1 MSIPHVRSN
10 AVAIAF
16 QAAFGLLWPGF
27 SGSIA
32 LANPHSSDTAQV
44 INAYGK
50 LPLSF
55 EANQGQTDKQVKF
68 LSRGPGYALFLTP
81 TEAVLSL
88 KAGSGKAGP
97 GQQTKKNSVL

>member
-1 MSIPHVRSN
+1 MSIPHVRSK
-10 AVAIAF
+10 ALVIAL
-16 QAAFGLLWPGF
+16 QAAFGLLWTGF

-32 LANPHSSDTAQV
+32 LANSHSSDTAQV
-44 INAYGK
+44 IDAYSK

-68 LSRGPGYALFLTP
+68 LSRGPGYTLFLTP

-88 KAGSGKAGP
+88 KAGH
-97 GQQTKKNSVL
+97 GQHINKPSVLPVSS

>member
-1 MSIPHVRSN
+1 MEEIRLMSIPHVRSK

-16 QAAFGLLWPGF
+16 QAAFALLWTGF
-27 SGSIA
+27 SGSMA
-32 LANPHSSDTAQV
+32 LTNSHSSETAQV
-44 INAYGK
+44 IDAYSK

-68 LSRGPGYALFLTP
+68 LSRGPSYALFLTS

-88 KAGSGKAGP
+88 KAGH
-97 GQQTKKNSVL
+97 GQQTKKT